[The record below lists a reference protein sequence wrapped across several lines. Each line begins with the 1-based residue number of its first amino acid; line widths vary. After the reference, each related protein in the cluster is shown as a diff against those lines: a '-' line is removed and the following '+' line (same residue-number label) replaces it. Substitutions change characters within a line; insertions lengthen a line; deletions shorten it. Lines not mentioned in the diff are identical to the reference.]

1 MFPLTAEDKKN
12 LLHFARLSL
21 ECAVTKKVMDIAAEM
36 ADSLRQPA
44 GAFVTLWKNG
54 DLRGCVGHVL
64 ADQPLYKSVK
74 ESAKAAALY
83 DSRFHPVQPSE
94 LPDLALEISVL
105 SALQE
110 IPPDQIEVG
119 VHGIMITRGRVR
131 GLLLPQVAAEHR
143 WSRETFLAE
152 TCHKAG
158 LPADAWQRGARIE
171 VFTSEVFD
179 DQAEENNR

>member
-1 MFPLTAEDKKN
+1 MFPLTVEDKKI
-12 LLHFARLSL
+12 LLHLARLSV
-21 ECAVTKKVMDIAAEM
+21 ECAVTNTVMDIPAEM
-36 ADSLRQPA
+36 PDTLRQPA
-44 GAFVTLWKNG
+44 GAFVTLWKNQ

-64 ADQPLYKSVK
+64 ADQPLYKTVI

-94 LPDLALEISVL
+94 LPKLALEISVL

-119 VHGIMITRGRVR
+119 VHGILITKGRTR
-131 GLLLPQVAAEHR
+131 GLLLPQVATEHG

-152 TCHKAG
+152 TCRKAG
-158 LPADAWQRGARIE
+158 LPADAWRRGAKIE
-171 VFTSEVFD
+171 VFTSDVFD
-179 DQAEENNR
+179 DQSAESNR